1 MIKPKPQGHL
11 INILKSTKNHHP
23 NFTLFLGA
31 GASITSGI
39 KSAGE
44 MINEWRESYSQMYSR
59 DALKSLPWHE
69 KNNEYSELFEAL
81 YDQPTQRREYIE
93 NCIVDAKPS
102 WGYIYLANLLQKS
115 HFNTIFTT
123 NFDDLVN
130 ESCYAFSS
138 KLRPVVC
145 AHDSSIK
152 NIRLTSSRPKI
163 IKLHGDF
170 LFDNIKN
177 TARELESLEDNMR
190 SKFRQYASEFG
201 MIVIGYAGNDR
212 SIMDTLNTL
221 LHSGNAFPHGIY
233 WCIRDEHGLSEEVKN
248 LARFPRFHLIKIKG
262 FDEFM
267 AELHQALDCTLQ
279 EEVANPYVALAQK
292 LDESTLISDDEEL
305 DNIHEII
312 KKDID
317 TLKKNVKK
325 IHSAHEV
332 VNKLE
337 GLLQESGD
345 ERNVDTGLSNT
356 LKDILEDIQLI
367 DFHSSYKPYLFPKAM
382 LAEIA
387 YQEQDYKKSLEL
399 SKVSLEKD
407 SKSASSILIY
417 LRSAIHLEL
426 HDEISDAVSRLK
438 LVKNFNTIETK
449 RAISTVVDAMSNDKI
464 DLAEDILKILI
475 DSTISEEHKRFVY
488 LNDALLSR
496 LKGHNINKLQSERL
510 THIVETA
517 TAEDNW
523 WLALGGAIL
532 LENDNAMLEAVEHLS
547 DGDLIQVVTTSMPIF
562 KLIPDDVERKIIE
575 LAISREVIE
584 HELDSSDA
592 VDEETDDPVE
602 ASASVAVNDDPLQ
615 QDEPLP
621 QIENGDDPSQA
632 LSIKLEMNDSL
643 EDAINEKPHDITY

>member
-1 MIKPKPQGHL
+1 MIESKPQGHL

-39 KSAGE
+39 KSAGD
-44 MINEWRESYSQMYSR
+44 MINEWRETYSQMYTRDILRSR
-59 DALKSLPWHE
+59 PWHE

-102 WGYIYLANLLQKS
+102 WGYIYLANLLQKT

-233 WCIRDEHGLSEEVKN
+233 WCIRDEQGISEEVKN
-248 LARFPRFHLIKIKG
+248 LARFPRFHLIKISG

-292 LDESTLISDDEEL
+292 LDESPLISDEEEEE
-305 DNIHEII
+305 DIHDII
-312 KKDID
+312 KKDIN
-317 TLKKNVKK
+317 TLKSNVKK

-337 GLLQESGD
+337 RLLQESDTEGNI
-345 ERNVDTGLSNT
+345 ETGLSNT

-367 DFHSSYKPYLFPKAM
+367 DYNSSYKPYLFPKAM

-399 SKVSLEKD
+399 SKMSLAKD
-407 SKSASSILIY
+407 SKNTSSILIY
-417 LRSAIHLEL
+417 LRSAINLKSN
-426 HDEISDAVSRLK
+426 DEIFDAISKLK
-438 LVKNFNTIETK
+438 LVKNFNANEAK
-449 RAISTVVDAMSNDKI
+449 RAISTVVDAMSGDELN
-464 DLAEDILKILI
+464 LAGDILKILME
-475 DSTISEEHKRFVY
+475 STISEEHKKFIY

-496 LKGHNINKLQSERL
+496 LKGEKTSTIQNERL
-510 THIVETA
+510 TNIVEAA
-517 TAEDNW
+517 TSEDNW
-523 WLALGGAIL
+523 WLALGCAIL
-532 LENDNAMLEAVEHLS
+532 LENDNAILEAVEHLNNE
-547 DGDLIQVVTTSMPIF
+547 DLMQVVAASMPIF
-562 KLIPDDVERKIIE
+562 QFIPEDVEQKIVEI
-575 LAISREVIE
+575 AISREVIE
-584 HELDSSDA
+584 NVPDSNDDI
-592 VDEETDDPVE
+592 DEEMEIQAELST
-602 ASASVAVNDDPLQ
+602 SVAVNDDPAE
-615 QDEPLP
+615 QDVSLKNKDFEDEYS
-621 QIENGDDPSQA
+621 IGAIDKKSD
-632 LSIKLEMNDSL
+632 LS
-643 EDAINEKPHDITY
+643 DIPDGVVNAE

>member
-1 MIKPKPQGHL
+1 MIESKPQGHL

-39 KSAGE
+39 KSAGD
-44 MINEWRESYSQMYSR
+44 MINEWRETYSQMYTR
-59 DALKSLPWHE
+59 DILKSRPWYE

-102 WGYIYLANLLQKS
+102 WGYIYLANLLQKT

-233 WCIRDEHGLSEEVKN
+233 WCIRDEQGISEEVKN
-248 LARFPRFHLIKIKG
+248 LARFPRFHLIKING

-292 LDESTLISDDEEL
+292 LDESPLINDEEEEE
-305 DNIHEII
+305 DIHDII
-312 KKDID
+312 KKDIN
-317 TLKKNVKK
+317 TLKSNVKK

-337 GLLQESGD
+337 RLLQESDTEGNI
-345 ERNVDTGLSNT
+345 ETGLSNT

-367 DFHSSYKPYLFPKAM
+367 DYNSSYKPYLFPKAM

-399 SKVSLEKD
+399 SKMSLAKD
-407 SKSASSILIY
+407 SKNTSSILIY
-417 LRSAIHLEL
+417 LRSAINLKSN
-426 HDEISDAVSRLK
+426 DEILDAISKLK
-438 LVKNFNTIETK
+438 LVKNFNTNEVK
-449 RAISTVVDAMSNDKI
+449 RAISTVVDAMSGDELN
-464 DLAEDILKILI
+464 LAGDILKILI
-475 DSTISEEHKRFVY
+475 ESAIGEEHKKFIY

-496 LKGHNINKLQSERL
+496 LKGEKTSSIQNERL
-510 THIVETA
+510 TNIVEAA
-517 TAEDNW
+517 TSEDNW
-523 WLALGGAIL
+523 WLALGCAIL
-532 LENDNAMLEAVEHLS
+532 LDNDNAILEAVEHLN
-547 DGDLIQVVTTSMPIF
+547 DEDLMQVVAASMPIF
-562 KLIPDDVERKIIE
+562 QFIPEDVEQKIVEI
-575 LAISREVIE
+575 AISRKVIE
-584 HELDSSDA
+584 NVPDSNDNI
-592 VDEETDDPVE
+592 DEEMEIQAELSTL
-602 ASASVAVNDDPLQ
+602 VAVNDDLADQ
-615 QDEPLP
+615 SISLKNEELKDENSNVTIDKKSDLSDIP
-621 QIENGDDPSQA
+621 DDVVNA
-632 LSIKLEMNDSL
+632 E
-643 EDAINEKPHDITY
+643 